1 MIAHDQTPHGEDP
14 ISGRLYEVDAS
25 DPKSELVNRD
35 GLSHLEITQIDT
47 LMKALSALREEEQ
60 RISDAS
66 QRYMGLSALDM
77 RALHYLIIA
86 KHREEVVTP
95 SMIAN
100 HLEISAASTTKLLNR
115 LEQGGHIVRHV
126 HPVDRRAFAI
136 EVTPESRAA
145 AMQTVGAQH
154 AQRFHSA
161 ARLSAAERDVV
172 IRFLTEM
179 TRDISLDNASWV
191 TTNS

>member
-1 MIAHDQTPHGEDP
+1 MIAPDHSPHGEDP

-25 DPKSELVNRD
+25 DPKSELVDRAGLGTRD
-35 GLSHLEITQIDT
+35 IAQIDT

-86 KHREEVVTP
+86 KNRDEVVTP

-100 HLEISAASTTKLLNR
+100 YLEISAASTTKLLNR

-145 AMQTVGAQH
+145 AMQTVGSQH

-161 ARLSAAERDVV
+161 ARLSGDERDVV

-179 TRDISLDNASWV
+179 TRDISMDKATWA
-191 TTNS
+191 TPED